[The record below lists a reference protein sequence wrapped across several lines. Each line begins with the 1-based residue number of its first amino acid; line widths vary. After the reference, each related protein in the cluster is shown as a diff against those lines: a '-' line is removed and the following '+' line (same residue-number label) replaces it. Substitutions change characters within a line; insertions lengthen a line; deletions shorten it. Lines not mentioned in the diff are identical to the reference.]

1 MSTLLDMR
9 VRSTVYY
16 MPVEKHCDV
25 RSRILLYFVALLSTF
40 YFFIIF
46 FLFVLFYSYFI
57 FFLPKKNKS
66 RGRSLLLTMRSNT
79 EGRRKARVNVV
90 AGTSI
95 IN

>member
-1 MSTLLDMR
+1 MTYDLGYYYTLLLCF
-9 VRSTVYY
+9 
-16 MPVEKHCDV
+16 PLF
-25 RSRILLYFVALLSTF
+25 IFLFFFVCLF
-40 YFFIIF
+40 YFILI
-46 FLFVLFYSYFI
+46 LF

-79 EGRRKARVNVV
+79 EGRRKACVNVV